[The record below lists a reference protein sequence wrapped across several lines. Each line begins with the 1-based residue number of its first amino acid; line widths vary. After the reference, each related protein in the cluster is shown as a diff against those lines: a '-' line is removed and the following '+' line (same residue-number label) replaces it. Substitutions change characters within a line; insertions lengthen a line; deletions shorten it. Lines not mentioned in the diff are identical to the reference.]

1 MGSFPHRPASPA
13 VISLDHVHTNP
24 FLLQFLL
31 LLLLLLVSLP
41 FKSANLVVVGSRP
54 VQAQSGVGVELADDA
69 VAGGAE
75 GDGQDEA
82 DGEQLDGDFLEG
94 TDALGDGVGCVEED
108 C

>member
-1 MGSFPHRPASPA
+1 
-13 VISLDHVHTNP
+13 
-24 FLLQFLL
+24 
-31 LLLLLLVSLP
+31 
-41 FKSANLVVVGSRP
+41 VVVGSRP